1 MATPN
6 QILDFVKEND
16 SSKNSRVT
24 RLMQEYL
31 EKLGAER
38 TNSDRNTESPELIAL
53 RPFYRACLSRNFHEF
68 RTTLFGF
75 KCYCVTN
82 AVPGEIAGVVLFF
95 HGLGGSPNA
104 FLRIFDNFYAHYG
117 ASVPV
122 AFVLPQAPLP
132 MHPDEIGADGSCT
145 FGSFKWWDIM
155 DPSWK
160 TTQWFG
166 RKIKGED
173 GKDIN
178 NKAYPNVTEVNSGN
192 YSDLTTDTEINRKCR
207 SDEPS
212 GLLKL
217 RPLLE
222 GLRREICKAFR
233 IPPQRLAIAGF
244 SQGAMLA
251 CDTFYSSHTVPLALG
266 IFSGAPLSL
275 DHWEGRLK
283 TWKRD
288 GKWNEFTG
296 IPILQTHGTVDSVIP
311 LTAGR
316 FLTKIIRDHGMHHRM
331 AIFPG
336 DHFLPD
342 TVINL
347 FGSVLIA
354 RLRDLSLRGWYNLP
368 LKMRMDQH
376 EQDVT
381 VDIHKILGP
390 APEVVNLMQIED
402 DAEFLGYF
410 EKQPMRHFFGGNQHN
425 KTPEI
430 TNIIPSALHRLKI
443 RRKKRRKRLEAE
455 FGQAESDE
463 RLCETSDSLRST
475 SDDTPFDD
483 DNIKEQRRWTCVSR
497 AGKGLKTA
505 ESMRE
510 DSDDLDHLVRLKS
523 DNRRRLKVLKK
534 SYDMQD
540 EKLTFGNKSGYKL
553 SYGFL
558 QCCLPVASHCLE

>member
-1 MATPN
+1 MGIPVQLKLVMASAN

-16 SSKNSRVT
+16 SSKNRRVT

-31 EKLGAER
+31 EKLG
-38 TNSDRNTESPELIAL
+38 TDRSSTIGLSQSSELIAL

-82 AVPGEIAGVVLFF
+82 AVPGEIAGVCLFY
-95 HGLGGSPNA
+95 HGLGASPNA

-132 MHPDEIGADGSCT
+132 MHPDEIGADGTCS
-145 FGSFKWWDIM
+145 FGSFKWWDVM

-166 RKIKGED
+166 KKIKGEN
-173 GKDIN
+173 GEEVSN
-178 NKAYPNVTEVNSGN
+178 SAYPSVNEVNTGN
-192 YSDLTTDTEINRKCR
+192 YTDLATEYNMNRKCR
-207 SDEPS
+207 ADEPS

-217 RPLLE
+217 RPLLD
-222 GLRREICKAFR
+222 GLRREICKVVK
-233 IPPQRLAIAGF
+233 IPPQRLAVSGF

-251 CDTFYSSHTVPLALG
+251 CDTFYSSQTAPLALG
-266 IFSGAPLSL
+266 VFSGAPLSL
-275 DHWEGRLK
+275 DHWEKRVK
-283 TWKRD
+283 SWKKD
-288 GKWNEFTG
+288 GKWDEFTG
-296 IPILQTHGTVDSVIP
+296 IPIIQTHGTTDSVIP

-316 FLTKIIRDHGMHHRM
+316 FLTKVFREHGMHHRM

-336 DHFLPD
+336 NHFLPD

-354 RLRDLSLRGWYNLP
+354 RLRDLRLRV
-368 LKMRMDQH
+368 R
-376 EQDVT
+376 
-381 VDIHKILGP
+381 
-390 APEVVNLMQIED
+390 
-402 DAEFLGYF
+402 
-410 EKQPMRHFFGGNQHN
+410 
-425 KTPEI
+425 
-430 TNIIPSALHRLKI
+430 
-443 RRKKRRKRLEAE
+443 RRKRRNRLEAE
-455 FGQAESDE
+455 FGQADSDE
-463 RLCETSDSLRST
+463 RLCETSDSLRSR
-475 SDDTPFDD
+475 SDDIPFDD
-483 DNIKEQRRWTCVSR
+483 DIKGERRWTCVSR
-497 AGKGLKTA
+497 TGKGQKTDD
-505 ESMRE
+505 SMRE
-510 DSDDLDHLVRLKS
+510 DSEDMDHLVRLKV

-534 SYDMQD
+534 SYDAQD
-540 EKLTFGNKSGYKL
+540 DKLTFGNKSGYKL

>member
-1 MATPN
+1 MASAN

-16 SSKNSRVT
+16 SSKNRRVT

-31 EKLGAER
+31 EKLG
-38 TNSDRNTESPELIAL
+38 TDRSSTIGLSQSSELIAL

-82 AVPGEIAGVVLFF
+82 AVPGEIAGVCLFY
-95 HGLGGSPNA
+95 HGLGASPNA

-132 MHPDEIGADGSCT
+132 MHPDEIGADGTCS
-145 FGSFKWWDIM
+145 FGSFKWWDVM

-166 RKIKGED
+166 KKIKGEN
-173 GKDIN
+173 GEEVSN
-178 NKAYPNVTEVNSGN
+178 SAYPSVNEVNTGN
-192 YSDLTTDTEINRKCR
+192 YTDLATEYNMNRKCR
-207 SDEPS
+207 ADEPS

-217 RPLLE
+217 RPLLD
-222 GLRREICKAFR
+222 GLRREICKVFK
-233 IPPQRLAIAGF
+233 IPPQRLAVSGF

-251 CDTFYSSHTVPLALG
+251 CDTFYSSQTAPLALG
-266 IFSGAPLSL
+266 VFSGAPLSL
-275 DHWEGRLK
+275 DHWEKRVK
-283 TWKRD
+283 SWKKD
-288 GKWNEFTG
+288 GKWDEFTG
-296 IPILQTHGTVDSVIP
+296 IPIIQTHGTTDSVIP

-316 FLTKIIRDHGMHHRM
+316 FLTKVFREHGMHHRM

-336 DHFLPD
+336 NHFLPD

-381 VDIHKILGP
+381 ADIHKILGP
-390 APEVVNLMQIED
+390 APEVVNLIQIED

-410 EKQPMRHFFGGNQHN
+410 EKQPMRHFFNGNEHN

-430 TNIIPSALHRLKI
+430 AHIPSPALQRLKVR
-443 RRKKRRKRLEAE
+443 RRKRRNRLEAE
-455 FGQAESDE
+455 FGQADSDE
-463 RLCETSDSLRST
+463 RLCETSDSLRSR
-475 SDDTPFDD
+475 SDDIPFDD
-483 DNIKEQRRWTCVSR
+483 DIKGERRWTCVSR
-497 AGKGLKTA
+497 TGKGQKTDD
-505 ESMRE
+505 SMRE
-510 DSDDLDHLVRLKS
+510 DSEDMDHLVRLKV

-534 SYDMQD
+534 SYDAQD
-540 EKLTFGNKSGYKL
+540 DKLTFGNKSGYKL